1 VVEAPTSDL
10 KLKAYGISRE
20 QVAMTVPVTTK
31 YENGRV
37 LRDNAYATGERARNN
52 PMVLSEPVEQV
63 GAGRRRNS
71 EVTPPSGEFVR
82 ENL

>member
-1 VVEAPTSDL
+1 
-10 KLKAYGISRE
+10 
-20 QVAMTVPVTTK
+20 MTVPVTTK